1 MKKIIIAVA
10 MLAGLGLNAA
20 AYFDGGISGTTGPH
34 GYSGTKLDL
43 VIGSGNLAIEP
54 SMVSYKSN
62 AIDTTRTYGLRGA
75 WEAEKY
81 TIAGLVGTT
90 PEVNRYSNNFFGG
103 DITFS
108 LTPGSGGHSRLAGPG
123 SRGGAR
129 SGEGVTRIDIGAGF
143 KQTLH
148 TQTQVV
154 GSDLKTSQTEGSLF
168 AGAKVFM
175 LNVSASYTGYKYS
188 DEKATPLGFV
198 PGHNFVL
205 GAFPKSS
212 VNLKLDLPSTL
223 PMLTPF
229 VSYTGTKYK
238 FGTKDST
245 AYLLGAYIDLSM
257 VTANVSYQILDS
269 GASKNDNF
277 VSVGA
282 GVKF

>member
-1 MKKIIIAVA
+1 MKKIIIAVT

-20 AYFDGGISGTTGPH
+20 AYFDGSLSGTTGPH

-54 SMVSYKSN
+54 SMVSYTSDLLDK
-62 AIDTTRTYGLRGA
+62 TYRTFALRGA

-81 TIAGLVGTT
+81 TIAGFAGAT
-90 PEVNRYSNNFFGG
+90 PEVNDYSNKFIGG

-129 SGEGVTRIDIGAGF
+129 GGQGVTRIDVGVGV
-143 KQTLH
+143 KQTMH
-148 TQTQVV
+148 TQAMAV
-154 GSDLKTSQTEGSLF
+154 GSDRETGQTEGTLF
-168 AGAKVFM
+168 AGAKVLM
-175 LNVSASYTGYKYS
+175 VNVSASYTGYKYG
-188 DEKATPLGFV
+188 DENATPLGFV

-212 VNLKLDLPSTL
+212 VNMKLDIPGQPLV
-223 PMLTPF
+223 TPF
-229 VSYTGTKYK
+229 ISYTGTKYR
-238 FGTKDST
+238 GGAKDSS

-257 VTANVSYQILDS
+257 VTANIGYQIFDS

-277 VSVGA
+277 LSVGA